1 MALPQV
7 FFIGD
12 NSCGQCIFPAAGNI
26 AVPTAAPRDW
36 QNDGKHE
43 LKDGGGL

>member
-7 FFIGD
+7 FFIGH
-12 NSCGQCIFPAAGNI
+12 NNPGQCFLPGTTI

-36 QNDGKHE
+36 LSDGQRM
-43 LKDGGGL
+43 LKTAVG